1 MTIGFW
7 KTKRENFSASAAK
20 GLDELQVKM
29 LHSVKVGDRLA
40 LWVNTDKPA
49 EARPDFTLKV
59 MVE

>member
-7 KTKRENFSASAAK
+7 KTKRAGFATSTVK

-29 LHSVKVGDRLA
+29 LQQLRVGDRLA
-40 LWVNTDKPA
+40 LWTNEEKA
-49 EARPDFTLKV
+49 GEHRPDFTMKV